1 MIKVIL
7 SATVFFFISLANDGL
22 CEIYKWTNDDGSVG
36 FTDNL
41 SKVPEKYRKQIEIK
55 KERHYENKES
65 NDPRARGDSTEK
77 KVKEK
82 PISMN
87 KENLKEEFS
96 EEEKRKAEEETRR
109 IWEDMRKALINKK

>member
-1 MIKVIL
+1 
-7 SATVFFFISLANDGL
+7 NYGL

-55 KERHYENKES
+55 KERHYENKGS

-77 KVKEK
+77 KIKET
-82 PISMN
+82 PISVN
-87 KENLKEEFS
+87 RENLKQELS
-96 EEEKRKAEEETRR
+96 EEEKRKGEEEMRSV
-109 IWEDMRKALINKK
+109 WENMRKALINKK